1 MQDLWSVLYNTR
13 PFLPKLLPADCK
25 AFVVALVQP
34 QTGKVDFSPRSWS
47 PQQVLLTLTEVGRSV
62 VSPLAV
68 LFQIFP
74 FSLSCKLLRCE
85 IANCFHGDD

>member
-1 MQDLWSVLYNTR
+1 MPFMQDLWSVLYNTR

-62 VSPLAV
+62 VSL
-68 LFQIFP
+68 LSCP
-74 FSLSCKLLRCE
+74 FSDLPFLIVMQTL
-85 IANCFHGDD
+85 AL